1 MTFPILT
8 STWRYKLDHDYVNT
22 FPHLEG
28 IYYKGDYLEIYDSK
42 ITIPK
47 GYAWDGCTPTY
58 KVNLPKIFPTNL
70 YIGPWDGPKGEDG
83 LPTMFYPSLVH
94 DALCQYRAGIEKLKK
109 KNTVELFRHTSQL
122 AKSPRSMT
130 AAYCFFIDRFG
141 PQEWLGD
148 KK

>member
-8 STWRYKLDHDYVNT
+8 STWRYKLDQDYVNT
-22 FPHLEG
+22 FSQLEG
-28 IYYKGDYLEIYDSK
+28 IYYKAQYLDINNGV
-42 ITIPK
+42 ITIPS

-58 KVNLPKIFPTNL
+58 KVNLPAIFPTNL
-70 YIGPWDGPKGEDG
+70 YLGPWDGPKGEDG

-94 DALCQYRAGIEKLKK
+94 DALCQYRKSILLLKK
-109 KNTVELFRHTSQL
+109 ENTVELFRHMSKV

-130 AAYCFFIDRFG
+130 ATYCFFINQFG
-141 PQEWLGD
+141 PQDWLGD